1 MNIKV
6 QRLLVRED
14 TSIFKVIENLSL
26 NNEGIV
32 LVVDKKNKLLGTI
45 TDGDVRRGILKFN
58 DMNTH
63 ASNIMRSNPKYATE
77 DNTALNQIE
86 DLMIKYDILHVPIIN
101 NKMEVIDLKTKS
113 NLYSSE
119 KIKNSIVISAGGFG
133 KRLKPLTNNLPKPMI
148 RIDNVPILEIIINK
162 FIRYGFFDFYISTYF
177 KSDVITKY
185 FGNGERFGV
194 NIKYIEEKT
203 PLGTAGS
210 LSLINNKSL
219 NGPIILM
226 NSDIITEVSFHDLL
240 SFHKENKSDA
250 TICTSK
256 YEFQVP
262 YGEVLS
268 SDTLVTNLVEKPRKT
283 MNINAGIYVLEK
295 DVIKDLI
302 PNKPIDIPDLL
313 NDLIKKSKK
322 VSIFPIHEYW
332 TDIGHIDELNKVR
345 ENSSTSEK

>member
-1 MNIKV
+1 MNSKIQK
-6 QRLLVRED
+6 LLVREN
-14 TSIFKVIENLSL
+14 INLLKVIENLSL
-26 NNEGIV
+26 NNVGIV
-32 LVVDKKNKLLGTI
+32 FVVDNKNKLLGTI

-63 ASNIMRSNPKYATE
+63 AANIMRKNPKYVTE
-77 DNTALNQIE
+77 DEASLNQIE
-86 DLMIKYDILHVPIIN
+86 EIMIKYDILHVPIV
-101 NKMEVIDLKTKS
+101 NKKIEVIDLKTKS
-113 NLYSSE
+113 NLYSSD
-119 KIKNSIVISAGGFG
+119 KRKNSIIISAGGFG

-148 RIDNVPILEIIINK
+148 KIDNVPILEIIINK
-162 FIRYGFFDFYISTYF
+162 FIRQGFFDFYISTYF
-177 KSDVITKY
+177 KSDIITKY
-185 FGNGERFGV
+185 FGNGEQFGV
-194 NIKYIEEKT
+194 NIKYIEEMT

-210 LSLINNKSL
+210 LSLIDEKL
-219 NGPIILM
+219 LTGPIILM

-262 YGEVLS
+262 YGEVKS
-268 SDTLVTNLVEKPRKT
+268 NDTLVTNLVEKPIKT

-295 DVIKDLI
+295 NVIQDLI
-302 PNKPIDIPDLL
+302 PNKPIDIPEII
-313 NDLIKKSKK
+313 NNLINKSKK

-345 ENSSTSEK
+345 RNNSVLDK